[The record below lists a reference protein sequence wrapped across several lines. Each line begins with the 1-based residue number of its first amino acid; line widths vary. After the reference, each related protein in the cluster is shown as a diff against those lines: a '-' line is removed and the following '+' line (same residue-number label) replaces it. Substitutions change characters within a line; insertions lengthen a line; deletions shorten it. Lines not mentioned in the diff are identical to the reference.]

1 MTLPFENDTSRIVKR
16 LAKQN
21 MKANRRT
28 SISIMVA
35 ILIASTFLC
44 SLCTFVQ
51 SYWNQ
56 SVQQEI
62 AAYGDWDA
70 QLLEIHAGQLDL
82 IQNNENVQTIMVK
95 GDNQTALLPA
105 ASGLPY
111 LLIQN
116 CDGAYW
122 GGMREKNLILRG
134 RVPQAPGEIVVGKS
148 FFEQNP
154 SVEIGDRLNLDLGE
168 RRKGNTTVDFLSPI
182 QSGEEFVKT
191 GKVQYTIV
199 GEIDMTVSSAY
210 NGYPAYGWLDTTAL
224 SEDTGIV
231 AYLQVTQPRK
241 VYEII
246 PQIAEDIGLQ
256 PDEFGD
262 YPFRYHTALLGM
274 YGIYAPGH
282 FLSSDLPKLAL
293 ALGLVM
299 AASMAVFAY
308 IIRGAFSISAKR
320 KVKEL
325 GILKSIGMTPRQIHM
340 MIVYEARWLSVLPI
354 LVSVGL
360 GYLFSYASYIYCD
373 EETMY
378 IARDQMKL
386 LEGRLPQKE
395 DEVVVSRYFLSNY
408 AADAGIGEKVM
419 LSSESFH
426 GEYTVTGI
434 MEGYKEKEVNGSSIL
449 LSKEALKGWSG
460 YDPADYRAYV
470 HFKNE
475 QQMDETELTARS
487 REIAKEYQLEMPIMN
502 LSYMKFYK
510 QPVNVSMLALVAGI
524 AVLVIIGGYVVIQ
537 SIFRISINDKIQSY
551 GQLRTIGTTPKQ
563 IRRIVKKEG
572 RFLGWAGIGIG
583 ILLGC
588 AAGFAL
594 FPRGFN
600 LLFYAAAIVLTA
612 LLGWFMV
619 SIAIRRPV
627 KIAASISPI
636 EAVRFTG
643 NQSGKAHTHKK
654 NMRLN
659 PLSMGIANFRRD
671 RKKTI
676 SIVASLSLGGVIL
689 LVTASILLVRSPE
702 RIARQYFPD
711 GDYKIYIHSEK
722 TEYEVMSKGNPL
734 NEALRQEVLAV
745 DGVTDVIENRQAVH
759 VRFENEES
767 SSGGMCDLLSDR
779 NRDQMEAALVSGT
792 LPQDSHSIALDMD
805 YAEDMIGVDVGS
817 VIKLTIGDQE
827 IPVTVSGLLINDG
840 LKNGHGPLALD
851 STCIVATKELFQ
863 EAMPMIDCFDYS
875 WSIVSDPQKAEQIEN
890 SLSAIISSNPDL
902 DLDTIG
908 IHKDYE
914 EMENRVV
921 FGGLQALSWLVFL
934 FGVVNLINTTLSNQ
948 MSRKRENSVF
958 RAIGLTRKQLCQM
971 TIYEGICYAFSAAL
985 ATLAVGLPIAMIAAR
1000 KFSEMTFHGAIM
1012 PYSFPFLQMGL
1023 FVLVLFGL
1031 EVILS
1036 FWTMRRQKNQSLVE
1050 EMRAME

>member
-1 MTLPFENDTSRIVKR
+1 M
-16 LAKQN
+16 
-21 MKANRRT
+21 
-28 SISIMVA
+28 
-35 ILIASTFLC
+35 
-44 SLCTFVQ
+44 
-51 SYWNQ
+51 
-56 SVQQEI
+56 
-62 AAYGDWDA
+62 
-70 QLLEIHAGQLDL
+70 
-82 IQNNENVQTIMVK
+82 
-95 GDNQTALLPA
+95 
-105 ASGLPY
+105 
-111 LLIQN
+111 
-116 CDGAYW
+116 
-122 GGMREKNLILRG
+122 
-134 RVPQAPGEIVVGKS
+134 
-148 FFEQNP
+148 
-154 SVEIGDRLNLDLGE
+154 
-168 RRKGNTTVDFLSPI
+168 
-182 QSGEEFVKT
+182 
-191 GKVQYTIV
+191 
-199 GEIDMTVSSAY
+199 
-210 NGYPAYGWLDTTAL
+210 
-224 SEDTGIV
+224 
-231 AYLQVTQPRK
+231 
-241 VYEII
+241 
-246 PQIAEDIGLQ
+246 
-256 PDEFGD
+256 
-262 YPFRYHTALLGM
+262 
-274 YGIYAPGH
+274 
-282 FLSSDLPKLAL
+282 
-293 ALGLVM
+293 
-299 AASMAVFAY
+299 
-308 IIRGAFSISAKR
+308 
-320 KVKEL
+320 
-325 GILKSIGMTPRQIHM
+325 
-340 MIVYEARWLSVLPI
+340 
-354 LVSVGL
+354 
-360 GYLFSYASYIYCD
+360 
-373 EETMY
+373 
-378 IARDQMKL
+378 
-386 LEGRLPQKE
+386 
-395 DEVVVSRYFLSNY
+395 
-408 AADAGIGEKVM
+408 
-419 LSSESFH
+419 
-426 GEYTVTGI
+426 TGI

-792 LPQDSHSIALDMD
+792 LPQDSHSIALDMA

-921 FGGLQALSWLVFL
+921 FGGFQALSWLVFL

>member
-1 MTLPFENDTSRIVKR
+1 MTWPFENDTSAITKK
-16 LAKQN
+16 LAKKSLQSE
-21 MKANRRT
+21 KRRNL
-28 SISIMVA
+28 MVVIA
-35 ILIASTFLC
+35 VALAAFLICF
-44 SLCTFVQ
+44 
-51 SYWNQ
+51 
-56 SVQQEI
+56 
-62 AAYGDWDA
+62 
-70 QLLEIHAGQLDL
+70 
-82 IQNNENVQTIMVK
+82 
-95 GDNQTALLPA
+95 
-105 ASGLPY
+105 
-111 LLIQN
+111 
-116 CDGAYW
+116 
-122 GGMREKNLILRG
+122 
-134 RVPQAPGEIVVGKS
+134 
-148 FFEQNP
+148 
-154 SVEIGDRLNLDLGE
+154 
-168 RRKGNTTVDFLSPI
+168 
-182 QSGEEFVKT
+182 
-191 GKVQYTIV
+191 
-199 GEIDMTVSSAY
+199 
-210 NGYPAYGWLDTTAL
+210 
-224 SEDTGIV
+224 TGIV
-231 AYLQVTQPRK
+231 STSLTQMQRNQVVDT
-241 VYEII
+241 
-246 PQIAEDIGLQ
+246 
-256 PDEFGD
+256 
-262 YPFRYHTALLGM
+262 
-274 YGIYAPGH
+274 
-282 FLSSDLPKLAL
+282 
-293 ALGLVM
+293 
-299 AASMAVFAY
+299 
-308 IIRGAFSISAKR
+308 
-320 KVKEL
+320 
-325 GILKSIGMTPRQIHM
+325 
-340 MIVYEARWLSVLPI
+340 YEAVWLGVEENDIETLKGLPEFER
-354 LVSVGL
+354 VGGYYML
-360 GYLFSYASYIYCD
+360 GEELSEQGYHASYVYCD
-373 EETMY
+373 
-378 IARDQMKL
+378 AQMMEITKAQMEL
-386 LEGRLPQKE
+386 LEGRVPEKAN
-395 DEVVVSRYFLSNY
+395 EVVVSEYFLSTYGNN
-408 AADAGIGEKVM
+408 AKIGDTVT
-419 LSSESFH
+419 LDTESFH
-426 GEYTVTGI
+426 GDYVVTGI
-434 MEGYKEKEVNGSSIL
+434 TDSVNEKEANTCAIILSNAALTEWNGF
-449 LSKEALKGWSG
+449 
-460 YDPADYRAYV
+460 DPAGYRAYV
-470 HFKNE
+470 HFKNSDQLGE
-475 QQMDETELTARS
+475 ELMTS
-487 REIAKEYQLEMPIMN
+487 YCREIAKEYQLEMPIMN

-594 FPRGFN
+594 FSRGFN
-600 LLFYAAAIVLTA
+600 LPFYAAAIVLTA

-627 KIAASISPI
+627 KIAAGISPI

-643 NQSGKAHTHKK
+643 SQSGKSHTHKK

-689 LVTASILLVRSPE
+689 LVTASIILVRSPE

-734 NEALRQEVLAV
+734 NEALQQEVLAV

-792 LPQDSHSIALDMD
+792 LPQDSHSIALDME
-805 YAEDMIGVDVGS
+805 YAEDMIGVDAGT
-817 VIKLTIGDQE
+817 VIKLSIGDQE
-827 IPVTVSGLLINDG
+827 IPVTVSGLFINNE

-851 STCIVATKELFQ
+851 NTCMVATKELF
-863 EAMPMIDCFDYS
+863 EETMPMIDCFDYS
-875 WSIVSDPQKAEQIEN
+875 WSIVSDPQKAEQIES
-890 SLSAIISSNPDL
+890 SLSAIISSDPDL

-985 ATLAVGLPIAMIAAR
+985 ATLAVGLPIAVIFAR
-1000 KFSEMTFHGAIM
+1000 KFSEMTFHVAM

>member
-1 MTLPFENDTSRIVKR
+1 MIKMTVPFENDTGNIVRKLARKSLKSEKR
-16 LAKQN
+16 RNLMVVIAVALASCLICF
-21 MKANRRT
+21 
-28 SISIMVA
+28 SIVMA
-35 ILIASTFLC
+35 LSTR
-44 SLCTFVQ
+44 Q
-51 SYWNQ
+51 
-56 SVQQEI
+56 I
-62 AAYGDWDA
+62 
-70 QLLEIHAGQLDL
+70 
-82 IQNNENVQTIMVK
+82 
-95 GDNQTALLPA
+95 
-105 ASGLPY
+105 
-111 LLIQN
+111 
-116 CDGAYW
+116 
-122 GGMREKNLILRG
+122 EKNH
-134 RVPQAPGEIVVGKS
+134 
-148 FFEQNP
+148 
-154 SVEIGDRLNLDLGE
+154 VEDTYEAVYTRITEEDVSTLKGLD
-168 RRKGNTTVDFLSPI
+168 DFSR
-182 QSGEEFVKT
+182 
-191 GKVQYTIV
+191 V
-199 GEIDMTVSSAY
+199 GEYYMLAVEPAEQGY
-210 NGYPAYGWLDTTAL
+210 N
-224 SEDTGIV
+224 
-231 AYLQVTQPRK
+231 
-241 VYEII
+241 
-246 PQIAEDIGLQ
+246 
-256 PDEFGD
+256 
-262 YPFRYHTALLGM
+262 
-274 YGIYAPGH
+274 
-282 FLSSDLPKLAL
+282 
-293 ALGLVM
+293 
-299 AASMAVFAY
+299 
-308 IIRGAFSISAKR
+308 
-320 KVKEL
+320 
-325 GILKSIGMTPRQIHM
+325 
-340 MIVYEARWLSVLPI
+340 
-354 LVSVGL
+354 
-360 GYLFSYASYIYCD
+360 ASYIYCD
-373 EETMY
+373 EETLY

-408 AADAGIGEKVM
+408 GSDAGIGEKVM

-594 FPRGFN
+594 FPRGFH
-600 LLFYAAAIVLTA
+600 LPFYVAAIVLTA

-627 KIAASISPI
+627 KIAAGISPI

-643 NQSGKAHTHKK
+643 NQSGKTHTHKK

-745 DGVTDVIENRQAVH
+745 DGVTDVIENRRAVH

-779 NRDQMEAALVSGT
+779 NRDKMEAALVSGT

-851 STCIVATKELFQ
+851 STCMVATKELFQ

-921 FGGLQALSWLVFL
+921 FGGFQALSWLVFL

-985 ATLAVGLPIAMIAAR
+985 ATLAVGLPIAVIFAR
-1000 KFSEMTFHGAIM
+1000 KFSEMTFHVAM